1 MINVDGI
8 SDKKILLVDDEVEIL
23 ELLET
28 VLLKEGFKIIFK
40 AANGMQ
46 AVDLC
51 KENSPDIIILDI
63 MLPDIDGYEVC
74 RRVREF
80 TLVPI
85 IFLSAKSDDLD
96 KLFGLGIGGD
106 DYVTKPFTPKE
117 VAFRI
122 KAQFRRNQY
131 IGIQNN
137 KNEKQSKELI
147 KFGDIEIDEK
157 MGEVRKNGEPIV
169 LTAREYQ
176 LILYMAQNSN
186 QILSRK
192 KICDV
197 VWGDEYIGYDNTIMV
212 HIRHLRE
219 KLENDPGDPKYIK
232 TAKGLGYKLVIGD
245 RK

>member
-8 SDKKILLVDDEVEIL
+8 SDKKILLVDDEEDIL

-28 VLLKEGFKIIFK
+28 VLLKEGFKHIFK
-40 AANGMQ
+40 AITGLQ
-46 AVDLC
+46 AVELC
-51 KENSPDIIILDI
+51 KENNPDIIILDI

-137 KNEKQSKELI
+137 KIEDKNENII
-147 KFGDIEIDEK
+147 KFGDVEIDGK
-157 MGEVRKNGEPIV
+157 MGEVRKNGEPVV
-169 LTAREYQ
+169 LTAKEYQ
-176 LILYMAQNSN
+176 LILYMAQNPN
-186 QILSRK
+186 QILSRM
-192 KICDV
+192 KICNV

-219 KLENDPGDPKYIK
+219 KLEDVPGEPKYIK
-232 TAKGLGYKLVIGD
+232 TAKGLGYKLLIGRD
-245 RK
+245 